1 MKRIGTPSGVPEQ
14 PVLIVGPCTTEIT
27 ELCRSMRAVG
37 WTLLTA
43 EDRDRASW
51 LASIQK
57 VALILI
63 AGDPDAHEVAH
74 VIRPV
79 SNAPLV
85 VLGAPTPQSVIS
97 LVEAG
102 VDVRHVDERD
112 ALCSHDEILDLAS
125 PELLPDALVF
135 ARDLFAV
142 WMR

>member
-51 LASIQK
+51 LASIQN

-63 AGDPDAHEVAH
+63 DRDPDADEGARL
-74 VIRPV
+74 ICAV
-79 SNAPLV
+79 SRAPRV

-102 VDVRHVDERD
+102 VDIVID
-112 ALCSHDEILDLAS
+112 
-125 PELLPDALVF
+125 
-135 ARDLFAV
+135 
-142 WMR
+142 